1 MHPNGVTS
9 SLKLYDVLMNELVEP
24 RGNASSAVPFPSQ
37 LKKDRCRCSRVT
49 QGQVGGQQELLRA
62 RSGGGKNFDLGL
74 AASQVTR
81 NDAAEISKVIAE
93 GNSNRTLGHGQSSTG
108 APAVLNL
115 SDRRSRGAALLETN
129 ALDPKGL
136 KALESSDLTLG
147 YYGRG
152 RGLADRVFADWSFAD
167 GPLTN
172 WRGLDNRLRTREVRS
187 NRRSYQSQ
195 RRSANEYKFQHEVP
209 CR

>member
-1 MHPNGVTS
+1 
-9 SLKLYDVLMNELVEP
+9 MNELVEP

-93 GNSNRTLGHGQSSTG
+93 GNSNRTLGHGQEFDG
-108 APAVLNL
+108 ALAVLDL
-115 SDRRSRGAALLETN
+115 SDRRSRGTALLKTN
-129 ALDPKGL
+129 ALDPKG
-136 KALESSDLTLG
+136 
-147 YYGRG
+147 R
-152 RGLADRVFADWSFAD
+152 R
-167 GPLTN
+167 
-172 WRGLDNRLRTREVRS
+172 RS
-187 NRRSYQSQ
+187 NLQINPWLLRPGPGLCRSGICRLEFCRRATYQLARSGQPAADEGGPQQPPFLPKPKTQCQ
-195 RRSANEYKFQHEVP
+195 RLQIST
-209 CR
+209 

>member
-24 RGNASSAVPFPSQ
+24 RGNASSTVTFPSQ

-81 NDAAEISKVIAE
+81 NDAAEISKVIAG
-93 GNSNRTLGHGQSSTG
+93 GNSNRTLGHGQSST
-108 APAVLNL
+108 A
-115 SDRRSRGAALLETN
+115 RS
-129 ALDPKGL
+129 P
-136 KALESSDLTLG
+136 
-147 YYGRG
+147 Y
-152 RGLADRVFADWSFAD
+152 WI
-167 GPLTN
+167 
-172 WRGLDNRLRTREVRS
+172 
-187 NRRSYQSQ
+187 
-195 RRSANEYKFQHEVP
+195 
-209 CR
+209 

>member
-24 RGNASSAVPFPSQ
+24 RGNASSTVTFPSQ
-37 LKKDRCRCSRVT
+37 LKKDPLPLQQSHAGSSRRPT
-49 QGQVGGQQELLRA
+49 RTTSRALGGREKF
-62 RSGGGKNFDLGL
+62 RSGISREPSHPERCGGNLEGDCG
-74 AASQVTR
+74 
-81 NDAAEISKVIAE
+81 

-209 CR
+209 CH

>member
-1 MHPNGVTS
+1 MFPASAPANSTCGNDCRVVDDIPYRLAHGRSPAEKMHPNGVTS

-93 GNSNRTLGHGQSSTG
+93 GNSNRTLGHGQEFDG
-108 APAVLNL
+108 ALAVLDL
-115 SDRRSRGAALLETN
+115 SRS
-129 ALDPKGL
+129 
-136 KALESSDLTLG
+136 
-147 YYGRG
+147 
-152 RGLADRVFADWSFAD
+152 
-167 GPLTN
+167 
-172 WRGLDNRLRTREVRS
+172 EV
-187 NRRSYQSQ
+187 
-195 RRSANEYKFQHEVP
+195 A
-209 CR
+209 